1 VIGTMLVAGGCASG
15 RGGGGS
21 GAAIIDGAAPSAAAR
36 AAAPLANAPR
46 ALTADDIV
54 LDFGPAA
61 SVLQFWQDPGKHP
74 LERAGE
80 IATSLP
86 YRTLRGFLATQM
98 SCVPDD
104 QAVAKA
110 MTNPSTDGIC
120 GFGLDP
126 AWKERASLDSLL
138 YVLVDRSAVIR
149 GDMARDVGVYVP
161 RSAWRPIRVWFVVAS
176 RWMFDAVTLDRGPED
191 GSPVILFNLSEALE
205 YGGNTEERAAVVERV
220 LAHEAFHAALRQFE
234 FGPPGWFRY
243 HEPRNAFDHIARVML
258 DEGVAHYIDW
268 KGRPGADT
276 LFAAKPGPRE
286 RRAFEQLALASRRLR
301 DPYTDPDERAE
312 ILGLAGTGPLWSK
325 YGAISGMFAAWR
337 IERAWGA
344 DSLRGVV
351 QSGPLALLEG
361 YAAVAAA
368 DTSLVALPRE
378 LYIKQ

>member
-1 VIGTMLVAGGCASG
+1 MLVAGGCASG
-15 RGGGGS
+15 RGGAGG
-21 GAAIIDGAAPSAAAR
+21 GAAVTGDAAVSAGTR
-36 AAAPLANAPR
+36 SAAPLADTPR
-46 ALTADDIV
+46 ALTRDDIA

-61 SVLQFWQDPGKHP
+61 SVLQFWQDPGNHP
-74 LERAGE
+74 LDRAAE

-86 YRTLRGFLATQM
+86 YRTLRGFLASQM

-104 QAVAKA
+104 RAVAKA
-110 MTNPSTDGIC
+110 ITNPSTDGIC

-138 YVLVDRSAVIR
+138 FRLVDRSAVIR

-176 RWMFDAVTLDRGPED
+176 RWMFDAVTLDRGPGD

-205 YGGNTEERAAVVERV
+205 YGGNTEARAAVVERV

-234 FGPPGWFRY
+234 FGPPGWYRY
-243 HEPRNAFDHIARVML
+243 HEPKNAFDHIARVML

-276 LFAAKPGPRE
+276 LFAAKPGARE

-325 YGAISGMFAAWR
+325 Y
-337 IERAWGA
+337 
-344 DSLRGVV
+344 
-351 QSGPLALLEG
+351 
-361 YAAVAAA
+361 
-368 DTSLVALPRE
+368 
-378 LYIKQ
+378 